1 MKKKI
6 LAVTACPTGIAHTYM
21 SAEAL
26 LEAAKKKDIDFKVE
40 TRGASGI
47 ENQLTKEEI
56 DQAEAII
63 IAADVDVDE
72 ERFHHKSV
80 TRAELSE
87 AIKKPEQV
95 IDRALEEAQKFEP
108 RKRNKNTDS
117 QKETNKAK
125 GLYKHLLNGVSY
137 MLPLVVVGGIL
148 IAISFAFGIK
158 AFEQKGTLPA
168 ALMDIGGNS
177 AFALMIP
184 ILAGFIAFSIADK
197 AGLTPGLIGGML
209 ASKIGAGFLGGILA
223 GFLAG
228 YVAKALKDYIRLP
241 KSFQGI
247 HTIVIIPVVSSLIVG
262 LLMIFVIGTPIKLIM
277 DGLAVWLKT
286 LGTTNAILLG
296 LILGA
301 MMASD
306 MGGPINKAAY
316 TFGVGLLGSGVYE
329 PMAAIMAA
337 GMTPPL
343 GIWLATQLAR
353 KKFSTEEREAG
364 KAAGILGIS
373 FITEGAIPFAAA
385 DPIRVIPSLVAGS
398 AITGSLS
405 MMFDVALRAPH
416 GGIFVLAIPNVVTQI
431 GGYVIA
437 IAAGTIV
444 TAVLLALLKRNQETE
459 ISK

>member
-1 MKKKI
+1 M
-6 LAVTACPTGIAHTYM
+6 V
-21 SAEAL
+21 
-26 LEAAKKKDIDFKVE
+26 
-40 TRGASGI
+40 
-47 ENQLTKEEI
+47 
-56 DQAEAII
+56 
-63 IAADVDVDE
+63 
-72 ERFHHKSV
+72 
-80 TRAELSE
+80 
-87 AIKKPEQV
+87 
-95 IDRALEEAQKFEP
+95 
-108 RKRNKNTDS
+108 
-117 QKETNKAK
+117 
-125 GLYKHLLNGVSY
+125 
-137 MLPLVVVGGIL
+137 
-148 IAISFAFGIK
+148 
-158 AFEQKGTLPA
+158 
-168 ALMDIGGNS
+168 
-177 AFALMIP
+177 P

-228 YVAKALKDYIRLP
+228 YVVKALKDYIRLP

-277 DGLAVWLKT
+277 DGLAAWLKT
-286 LGTTNAILLG
+286 LGTTNAIVLG
-296 LILGA
+296 LVLGA

-343 GIWLATQLAR
+343 GIWLATLLAR
-353 KKFSTEEREAG
+353 KKFSTDERETG
-364 KAAGILGIS
+364 KAAGVLGIS

-385 DPIRVIPSLVAGS
+385 DPIRVIPSLIAGS
-398 AITGSLS
+398 AITGALS
-405 MMFDVALRAPH
+405 MAFDVTLRAPH
-416 GGIFVLAIPNVVTQI
+416 GGIFVLAIPNVVSNI

-437 IAAGTIV
+437 ITVGTIV
-444 TAVLLALLKRNQETE
+444 TAILLALLKRNKEME

>member
-1 MKKKI
+1 MQKKI

-26 LEAAKKKDIDFKVE
+26 SEAAKKKGIDFKVE

-56 DQAEAII
+56 DEAEAII
-63 IAADVDVDE
+63 IAADVDVEE
-72 ERFHHKSV
+72 ERFQHKSV
-80 TRAELSE
+80 TRAKLSE

-108 RKRNKNTDS
+108 RKIDKNEVS
-117 QKETNKAK
+117 SKEMNQAK

-158 AFEQKGTLPA
+158 AFEQKGTLAA

-177 AFALMIP
+177 AFALMVP

-228 YVAKALKDYIRLP
+228 YVVKALKDYIRLP

-277 DGLAVWLKT
+277 DGLAAWLKT
-286 LGTTNAILLG
+286 LGTTNAIVLG
-296 LILGA
+296 LVLGA

-343 GIWLATQLAR
+343 GIWLATLLAR
-353 KKFSTEEREAG
+353 KKFSTDERETG
-364 KAAGILGIS
+364 KAAGVLGIS

-385 DPIRVIPSLVAGS
+385 DPIRVIPSLIAGS
-398 AITGSLS
+398 AITGALS
-405 MMFDVALRAPH
+405 MAFDVTLRAPH
-416 GGIFVLAIPNVVTQI
+416 GGIFVLAIPNVVSNI

-437 IAAGTIV
+437 ITVGTIV
-444 TAVLLALLKRNQETE
+444 TAILLALLKRNKEME